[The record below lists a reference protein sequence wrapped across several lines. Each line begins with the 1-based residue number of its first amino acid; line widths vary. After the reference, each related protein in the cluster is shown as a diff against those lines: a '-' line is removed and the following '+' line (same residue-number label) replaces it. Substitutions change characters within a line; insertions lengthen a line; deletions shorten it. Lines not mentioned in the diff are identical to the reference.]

1 MWGQEESGEGRWGD
15 RGKKGG
21 GGMEKL
27 LGRAHCYFLGQLSFL
42 AFEEE
47 QSSPKEALF
56 LPASK
61 Y

>member
-1 MWGQEESGEGRWGD
+1 MTEDGVIEAKREE
-15 RGKKGG
+15 

-27 LGRAHCYFLGQLSFL
+27 LGKNCYFLGQISFL